1 MGYIYKITNIING
14 MNYVG
19 QTIQNLQERWK
30 QHRKI
35 GSNCI
40 YLKRAFEKYGI
51 ANFTFTMICV
61 CFDEDLNK
69 FEIQYMKSL
78 NSMVPNGYNLKTGGS
93 SGKHHEETKKKIS
106 IALQKTHYQIGRPIS
121 EESKKKMSITL
132 RNKSRSTKILQYDLN
147 HNLIKVFISFNDA
160 SRQTGFPTSTIRRC
174 AKYNTINRGFIWK
187 RE

>member
-51 ANFTFTMICV
+51 NNFTFNMICV
-61 CFDEDLNK
+61 CFDEDLDK
-69 FEIQYMKSL
+69 FEIQYMTSL
-78 NSMVPNGYNLKTGGS
+78 NSMVPNGYNLKAGGS
-93 SGKHHEETKKKIS
+93 SGKHHEETKKK
-106 IALQKTHYQIGRPIS
+106 LVCHY
-121 EESKKKMSITL
+121 KKHT
-132 RNKSRSTKILQYDLN
+132 
-147 HNLIKVFISFNDA
+147 IK
-160 SRQTGFPTSTIRRC
+160 
-174 AKYNTINRGFIWK
+174 
-187 RE
+187 